1 MPLLYAHK
9 QIHHPRLDLLC
20 QRSCIIPGL
29 HSLLSV
35 TMETHIFI
43 HVRCNHLLEPF
54 TTLLNQRQKQ
64 RLVLGVQL
72 ENNDVHDYILY
83 TVV

>member
-1 MPLLYAHK
+1 
-9 QIHHPRLDLLC
+9 
-20 QRSCIIPGL
+20 
-29 HSLLSV
+29 
-35 TMETHIFI
+35 METHIFI
-43 HVRCNHLLEPF
+43 HVRWNHLLEPF

-64 RLVLGVQL
+64 RFVLGVQL